1 MAEGTLEKAFYRR
14 GFSYFKIGDLTKSK
28 EDFVKSNEL
37 ADGKNSSV
45 IQGLKMI
52 KAKYEENKQ
61 KEIEMSK
68 KMILRNE
75 EKKKVPETI
84 VQEVIPLAEIK
95 GSEVF
100 TNQILALIFDIVFLV
115 YSIIYQKLVGI
126 SQQFI
131 SERIR
136 GYLQHPMAQYAVER
150 FEPSSL
156 K

>member
-84 VQEVIPLAEIK
+84 V
-95 GSEVF
+95 
-100 TNQILALIFDIVFLV
+100 
-115 YSIIYQKLVGI
+115 
-126 SQQFI
+126 
-131 SERIR
+131 
-136 GYLQHPMAQYAVER
+136 
-150 FEPSSL
+150 
-156 K
+156 